1 MEIPTTDIQDRV
13 LAMVRSILDENA
25 IRAEV
30 GPDSRLMDIGLTSV
44 DMVTLMLRVEAE
56 FDFII
61 PQFEI
66 TPENFQS
73 VEALGRMIAEQA
85 GLKASAPAGPE
96 RALWSG
102 AAS

>member
-1 MEIPTTDIQDRV
+1 MEIRIAIQDRV
-13 LAMVRSILDENA
+13 LAVVRSILNENA
-25 IRAEV
+25 IRADV
-30 GPDSRLMDIGLTSV
+30 GPDSLLMDIGLTSV

-73 VEALGRMIAEQA
+73 VEALSRMIAEQTGVQA
-85 GLKASAPAGPE
+85 AAPAGSE
-96 RALWSG
+96 GALWSE

>member
-1 MEIPTTDIQDRV
+1 MELRMTIQDRV
-13 LAMVRSILDENA
+13 LAVVRSILNENA

-30 GPDSRLMDIGLTSV
+30 GPDSLLMDIGLTSV

-73 VEALGRMIAEQA
+73 VDALSRMIVEQTGVQA
-85 GLKASAPAGPE
+85 VASAGSEGA
-96 RALWSG
+96 RWSE

>member
-1 MEIPTTDIQDRV
+1 MEIRIAIQDRV
-13 LAMVRSILDENA
+13 LAVVRSILNENA

-30 GPDSRLMDIGLTSV
+30 GPDSLLMDIGLTSV

-73 VEALGRMIAEQA
+73 VEALSRMIVEQTGA
-85 GLKASAPAGPE
+85 QAVAPAGSE
-96 RALWSG
+96 GALWSE

>member
-1 MEIPTTDIQDRV
+1 MEMRITDTPDRV
-13 LAMVRSILDENA
+13 LAVVRSILDENA

-30 GPDSRLMDIGLTSV
+30 GPYSLLMDIGLTSV
-44 DMVTLMLRVEAE
+44 DMVTLMLKVEAE
-56 FDFII
+56 FDLII

-73 VEALGRMIAEQA
+73 VEALARMID
-85 GLKASAPAGPE
+85 GHTGVKASASAGSE
-96 RALWSG
+96 GVFCSE